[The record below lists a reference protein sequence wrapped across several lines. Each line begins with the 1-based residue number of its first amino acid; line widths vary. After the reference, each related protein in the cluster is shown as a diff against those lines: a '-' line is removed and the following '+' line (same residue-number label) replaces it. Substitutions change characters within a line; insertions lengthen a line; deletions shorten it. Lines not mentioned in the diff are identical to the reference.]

1 MLPAL
6 VAGALIAAVVPASAD
21 WPQPGMDETHAAFN
35 KVETSLGAGNVGKLA
50 RRWSFATRGQ
60 ITAPIVVQGS
70 LAFVNSA
77 DGYLYALNTGTG
89 KQVWKFRTFTD
100 GASQDAPIVSGA
112 HVFVA
117 CLAGGS
123 IQRNGICGLRLS
135 NGSVVWRYSLNCRCT
150 PPAGLAAAPA
160 VLGAT
165 LLVPYYQST
174 VGTHSVLQVLNGDTG
189 KQLWHYIYP
198 GGNGGGPSPAAPAI
212 ANGAIY
218 AGDQANFN
226 VCSVNLDNH
235 KEDWCLP
242 TGDAYNS
249 IAVYKNV
256 VYVNTYNHGVFA
268 LNASNAS
275 EIWHYTPAGG
285 NYSGTSDPPAIAN
298 GRVYVAGVGFGG
310 NLFALNASTGAL
322 IYDTSAA
329 GSAANTE
336 SPPSVAN
343 GVVYVACQAG
353 ICAYDEA
360 TGKLLHAFGTPG
372 GKQSPPAVVNGA
384 VYGTCG
390 ANAACAYALPGSS

>member
-1 MLPAL
+1 MLSAFIAS
-6 VAGALIAAVVPASAD
+6 VLIAVVAPANAD
-21 WPQPGMDETHAAFN
+21 WPQPGMSETHAGFN
-35 KVETSLGAGNVGKLA
+35 KLETALGAGNVGKLV
-50 RRWSFATRGQ
+50 RRWSFSTGGQ
-60 ITAPIVVQGS
+60 ITAPIVVQGRV
-70 LAFVNSA
+70 AFVNSA
-77 DGYLYALNTGTG
+77 DGYLYAVNAETGA
-89 KQVWKFRTFTD
+89 QVWKFRTFTD
-100 GASQDAPIVSGA
+100 GAAQDAPIVSGG

-117 CLAGGS
+117 CHARGS
-123 IQRNGICGLRLS
+123 AQQNGICGLRLS
-135 NGSVVWRYSLNCRCT
+135 SGTLVWSYSLNCNCT

-165 LLVPYYQST
+165 LIVPYYQSNL
-174 VGTHSVLQVLNGDTG
+174 GTHSVLQVLNGDTG
-189 KQLWHYIYP
+189 KPLWHYAYP
-198 GGNGGGPSPAAPAI
+198 GGNGGGPSPTAPAI

-218 AGDQANFN
+218 GGDQAMLN

-275 EIWHYTPAGG
+275 QIWHYTPAGG
-285 NYSGTSDPPAIAN
+285 NYSGTSDPPAVAN
-298 GRVYVAGVGFGG
+298 GRVYVSGVGFGG
-310 NLFALNASTGAL
+310 NLYALNASTGEL

-329 GSAANTE
+329 GDAANTE
-336 SPPSVAN
+336 SSPSVAN

-353 ICAYDEA
+353 ICAYDET
-360 TGKLLHAFGTPG
+360 TGALLRAFGAPG
-372 GKQSPPAVVNGA
+372 GRQSPPAVVDGV

-390 ANAACAYALPGSS
+390 PNAACAYALPVSR